1 MVGEGHTHS
10 QSGEAVGESPLDCA
24 CISSL
29 MAVSCFFLS
38 SGTYRQAGKQPAVEL
53 AYGTAHVPLVNNAAQ
68 HSPSAQ
74 CSS

>member
-38 SGTYRQAGKQPAVEL
+38 SGTCKQAGNQRLNLRTV
-53 AYGTAHVPLVNNAAQ
+53 Q
-68 HSPSAQ
+68 HMYH
-74 CSS
+74 